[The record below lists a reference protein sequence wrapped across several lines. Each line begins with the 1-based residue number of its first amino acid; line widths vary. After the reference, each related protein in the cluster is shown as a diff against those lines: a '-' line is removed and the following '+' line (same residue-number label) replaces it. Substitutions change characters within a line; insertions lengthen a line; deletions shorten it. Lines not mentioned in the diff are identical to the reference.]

1 MGALL
6 IIVATAAFAR
16 LCRLAWDGQLGLI
29 AIGMLVIAAVTFSVA
44 RKKIHPD
51 YRAFVDLFAKV
62 GFTLAGCMA
71 LLRHPIPCPPDG
83 ELSCVPLPVYQ
94 TISIYIDKVDVPIET
109 FLMFAGIAMG
119 VKFVGVLSSAFAW
132 HLLLI
137 GQGIRFPYWQK
148 IVTSFLIGRFIG
160 TFLPSTIGLDG
171 YTLFEAGRY
180 SNQWP
185 RAITA
190 KGLEK
195 FIGVTGLLLGMV
207 VTLPFGYS
215 VIENVMADL
224 GKPEAAGLMAGAI
237 LAVAGGVSLVVVV
250 GLVRPGLLTFA
261 MELFG
266 KIMPAAVRGKIN
278 QFTVAVGAY
287 QGKIGLL
294 LLALANKFVT
304 HFTTAMVYF
313 FTALAIGVVGA
324 EFWPVV
330 FGSTIQILATLLSPT
345 VAGEG
350 AREAFQALLLRD
362 ELGGVA
368 PAVLS
373 GALGFIAAEAATLW
387 GGAFLWTRKGSWR
400 PRFCEVD
407 GVQVD
412 YAWLDD
418 DDDGGFDQEKLAAAR
433 ARHSAG
439 VAED

>member
-1 MGALL
+1 MGALFIL
-6 IIVATAAFAR
+6 VSLAAFAR
-16 LCRLAWDGQLGLI
+16 LCRMAWDGNLGLV
-29 AIGMLVIAAVTFSVA
+29 AIGFLILAAASFSFGRKRIGAEGRKLVDV
-44 RKKIHPD
+44 
-51 YRAFVDLFAKV
+51 LAKV
-62 GFTLAGCMA
+62 GFTVAGCMA
-71 LLRHPIPCPPDG
+71 LLRHPIPCPPDA
-83 ELSCVPLPVYQ
+83 EAACVPLPVYE
-94 TISIYIDKVDVPIET
+94 TITAYIDKVDVPMET
-109 FLMFAGIAMG
+109 FLLFAGIAMG
-119 VKFVGVLSSAFAW
+119 VKFIGVLSSAFAW
-132 HLLLI
+132 HLLLV

-171 YTLFEAGRY
+171 YTLYEAGKY

-195 FIGVTGLLLGMV
+195 FIGVTGLFLGMV

-224 GKPEAAGLMAGAI
+224 GKPEAAGAMAAAI
-237 LAVAGGVSLVVVV
+237 LAVAGGVSSVVVV
-250 GLVRPGLLTFA
+250 GLVKPGLITWSLGIV
-261 MELFG
+261 G
-266 KIMPAAVRGKIN
+266 KLMPGAIRGKVE
-278 QFTVAVGAY
+278 QFTIAVGAY
-287 QGKIGLL
+287 KGKVGILM
-294 LLALANKFVT
+294 LALANKFVT

-345 VAGEG
+345 IAGEG
-350 AREAFQALLLRD
+350 AREAFQALLLKD

-387 GGAFLWTRKGSWR
+387 GGAFLWTRKGGWR

-407 GVQVD
+407 GEQVD
-412 YAWLDD
+412 YAWIDD
-418 DDDGGFDQEKLAAAR
+418 DADAGFDAKKLAEAR
-433 ARHSAG
+433 AAHSGAS
-439 VAED
+439 AEN

>member
-16 LCRLAWDGQLGLI
+16 LCRLAWDGQLGLV
-29 AIGMLVIAAVTFSVA
+29 AIGMLLIAAVTFSLA
-44 RKKIHPD
+44 RKKIRPD
-51 YRAFVDLFAKV
+51 YRAFVDLLAKV
-62 GFTLAGCMA
+62 GFTIAGCMA
-71 LLRHPIPCPPDG
+71 LLRHPIPCPPDVDD
-83 ELSCVPLPVYQ
+83 SCVALPVYQ
-94 TISIYIDKVDVPIET
+94 TITAYIDKVDVPLET
-109 FLMFAGIAMG
+109 FLLFAGIAMA

-180 SNQWP
+180 SNKWP

-195 FIGVTGLLLGMV
+195 FIGVTGLFLGMV

-215 VIENVMADL
+215 VIEDVMAGL
-224 GKPEAAGLMAGAI
+224 GKPEAAGLMAGMI
-237 LAVAGGVSLVVVV
+237 LAVAGGVSTVVIV

-261 MELFG
+261 VGLFG
-266 KIMPAAVRGKIN
+266 KLMPGAIRGKVN

-287 QGKIGLL
+287 EGKIGLL
-294 LLALANKFVT
+294 FLALANKFVT

-324 EFWPVV
+324 KFWPVV
-330 FGSTIQILATLLSPT
+330 FGSTIPNVGIPHYSSKQQFHY
-345 VAGEG
+345 GY
-350 AREAFQALLLRD
+350 
-362 ELGGVA
+362 
-368 PAVLS
+368 
-373 GALGFIAAEAATLW
+373 
-387 GGAFLWTRKGSWR
+387 
-400 PRFCEVD
+400 C
-407 GVQVD
+407 
-412 YAWLDD
+412 
-418 DDDGGFDQEKLAAAR
+418 
-433 ARHSAG
+433 
-439 VAED
+439 

>member
-1 MGALL
+1 MGGLL

-16 LCRLAWDGQLGLI
+16 LCRLAWDGQLNFI
-29 AIGMLVIAAVTFSVA
+29 AIGMLLIAAVTFSMA
-44 RKKIHPD
+44 RGRIHRD
-51 YRAFVDLFAKV
+51 YRAFADLFAKV
-62 GFTLAGCMA
+62 GFTMAGCMA

-83 ELSCVPLPVYQ
+83 VLGCVPLPVYQ
-94 TISIYIDKVDVPIET
+94 TISAYIDKVDVPVET

-195 FIGVTGLLLGMV
+195 FIGVTGLFLGMV

-224 GKPEAAGLMAGAI
+224 GKPEAAGLMAAAI
-237 LAVAGGVSLVVVV
+237 LSVAGGVSTVVIV
-250 GLVRPGLLTFA
+250 GLVRPALLTFA
-261 MELFG
+261 LGMFG
-266 KIMPAAVRGKIN
+266 KIMPGAIRGKVN

-287 QGKIGLL
+287 EGKIGLL
-294 LLALANKFVT
+294 LFALANKFVT
-304 HFTTAMVYF
+304 HFTTATVYF

-345 VAGEG
+345 IAGEG

-400 PRFCEVD
+400 PSFCEVD
-407 GVQVD
+407 GIQVD

-418 DDDGGFDQEKLAAAR
+418 DDDAGFDQEKLAAAR
-433 ARHSAG
+433 AQHSSG
-439 VAED
+439 LAEG